1 MIRDDE
7 DALICDFAETYHIY
21 DYRSLPLRLVATLA
35 AGLRDTSRIAMNTT
49 EAKASTTNTILA
61 IIADHLG
68 AVRHML
74 GDKSELHS
82 VTNAL
87 YGIDEEDRKE
97 TKLMGFKTG
106 AEFDAWW
113 QAMNEGDNG

>member
-21 DYRSLPLRLVATLA
+21 DYRSLPASLAATLA
-35 AGLRDTSRIAMNTT
+35 AGLRDTSRIAMKTT

-68 AVRHML
+68 SIRRLL
-74 GDKSELHS
+74 GDKTEFPSITC
-82 VTNAL
+82 VL
-87 YGIDEEDRKE
+87 YQLEPDQGDKV
-97 TKLMGFKTG
+97 KAFSSG
-106 AEFDAWW
+106 DAFMSAW
-113 QAMNEGDNG
+113 QAINED

>member
-7 DALICDFAETYHIY
+7 DALICDLAETYHIY

-61 IIADHLG
+61 IIADHL
-68 AVRHML
+68 AVIRGGL
-74 GDKSELHS
+74 FGEKDVPS
-82 VTNAL
+82 VLDAL
-87 YGIDEEDRKE
+87 YQIEREETSKVEGFDSGDEFMK
-97 TKLMGFKTG
+97 K
-106 AEFDAWW
+106 W
-113 QAMNEGDNG
+113 QELNEE